1 MVPQDKHL
9 SGVLEGIRYT
19 DTVEMVSRPTTAAEP
34 TEEPKQRV
42 FIRYACGWTERGS
55 ETGVQMIQR

>member
-1 MVPQDKHL
+1 MVVPQDKHL

-34 TEEPKQRV
+34 TEELKV
-42 FIRYACGWTERGS
+42 KGIYSLCMWLD
-55 ETGVQMIQR
+55 